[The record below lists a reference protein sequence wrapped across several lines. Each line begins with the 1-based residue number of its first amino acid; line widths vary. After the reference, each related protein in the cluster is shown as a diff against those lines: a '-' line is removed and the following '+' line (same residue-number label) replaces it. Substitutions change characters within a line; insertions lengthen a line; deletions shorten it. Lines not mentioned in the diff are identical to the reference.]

1 MFLFAKIESRQ
12 NDLMISTTMADDF
25 YPFSQNN
32 KKREKYLLERMNTSP
47 NKTSIVWT
55 NMDRQ

>member
-47 NKTSIVWT
+47 NKTSIV
-55 NMDRQ
+55 